1 MSGFFPAED
10 DVRKIRRLALLVVGV
25 LAAAGLAPARADSP
39 GTATTGGGLTRYQ
52 SRLETDAARVLA
64 PEVAGSMKEALAAQS
79 NALWACLSFAEW
91 QRRLVVA
98 APSLERAAQVL
109 GRRSEVV
116 WAEERVT
123 DEYGSM
129 ILQLTTVH
137 AMQRGLVKV
146 LAQLGVQTPA
156 PTTLPTAPGTAAAP
170 APLRAP
176 SPVVQ
181 PVSSG
186 PPPHRGTRPSATPPA
201 TPARS
206 PAELLAMAKALDQ
219 EAYRILTPELEG
231 ATLDAVAARKA
242 ELRVAPT
249 VAAWRAALERA
260 SPTLAKA
267 GAVLERRAEVVH
279 ERQRVLD
286 PFDSQ
291 ISQKFAVRGLELG
304 LERILAQFGK

>member
-10 DVRKIRRLALLVVGV
+10 DVRKIRRLALGVVAV
-25 LAAAGLAPARADSP
+25 LAAAGLSPARADSP
-39 GTATTGGGLTRYQ
+39 GTAPTGGSLTRYQ
-52 SRLETDAARVLA
+52 SRLETDTVRVLA

-79 NALWACLSFAEW
+79 NALWACLSIAEW
-91 QRRLVVA
+91 QRRLVAA
-98 APSLERAAQVL
+98 APALERAAQVL

-116 WAEERVT
+116 WAEEHVT

-129 ILQLTTVH
+129 ILQLSSVH

-146 LAQLGVQTPA
+146 LAQLGVHTPA
-156 PTTLPTAPGTAAAP
+156 PLALPGGAGAAPPP

-176 SPVVQ
+176 PTVQ

-186 PPPHRGTRPSATPPA
+186 PAPHRSTRPSAAPA
-201 TPARS
+201 QAPARS

-219 EAYRILTPELEG
+219 EAFRILTPELEG

-249 VAAWRAALERA
+249 VAAWRATLERA
-260 SPTLAKA
+260 SPSLAKA

-279 ERQRVLD
+279 DGQRVLD
-286 PFDSQ
+286 PFDSP

-304 LERILAQFGK
+304 LERILALFGK